1 MSVFL
6 FSPLFPKKKR
16 SAALNTYQS
25 ASEVFL
31 RKPTRSF
38 NLSTMNKTRYFSPGV
53 INKRPL
59 RVRGEV
65 NLLPRV
71 ACVKD
76 RVPSGARITSS
87 LAVVVGGW
95 GGAGGAPQE
104 FKSHPAGV
112 GPASD
117 WLAASAWRDSLEP
130 SSN

>member
-1 MSVFL
+1 MNIRVPL
-6 FSPLFPKKKR
+6 FSSPLFQKTQRRIEHLPECKE
-16 SAALNTYQS
+16 T
-25 ASEVFL
+25 VL

-38 NLSTMNKTRYFSPGV
+38 NLLTMNKTQYFSPGV

-59 RVRGEV
+59 RVRGEPS
-65 NLLPRV
+65 PRV

-87 LAVVVGGW
+87 LAVVGVGGR
-95 GGAGGAPQE
+95 GAPQE